1 MNVRIYE
8 FKRDWPFMN
17 ECGMSENVDF
27 DMSLETGLLE
37 GYTCA
42 PPLDTQTFSSYR
54 TNHAFLKG

>member
-1 MNVRIYE
+1 
-8 FKRDWPFMN
+8 MN

-42 PPLDTQTFSSYR
+42 PPLDPQTFSSYR
-54 TNHAFLKG
+54 TNHALLKG